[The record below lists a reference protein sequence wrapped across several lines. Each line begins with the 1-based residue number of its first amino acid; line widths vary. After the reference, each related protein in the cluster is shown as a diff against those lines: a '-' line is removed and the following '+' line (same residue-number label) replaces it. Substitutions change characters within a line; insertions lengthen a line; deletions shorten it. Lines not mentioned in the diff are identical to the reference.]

1 MSRRTHRP
9 LSWEPEDPAFWAA
22 TGRRIA
28 RRNMWTSVFAEHIG
42 FCLWS
47 LWSVLVLFMTPKN
60 GFTVSTADK
69 FLLTSLVTL
78 VGSLVRPGYG
88 WAVTRLGGRT
98 WTAVSA
104 LAMVVPAVLALVLI
118 GEPGAPLWAFLLCA
132 ALSGIGG
139 GSFAS
144 STTNINFFFPEREK
158 GRALGIN
165 AGAGNAGVAS
175 VQLIGLLVIG
185 VYGAGHPRALPV
197 IFVALLLVSA
207 TLAWTLMDNLPGT
220 RTDGSVYL
228 AALRV
233 PHCWTISLLYI
244 GTFGSFIGYSFA
256 FGLVLQND
264 FGRTPLQA
272 AGLTFIGPLL
282 GSVSRPLGGHLADR
296 AGPARVTLYA
306 FAGMLAGT
314 AVVIAAS
321 AARSLPLFTVAFIV
335 LFVLS
340 GLGNG
345 STYAM
350 IPVPYAAAAA
360 RAAGRGAASARAG
373 ADDAGAGAHRLAAR
387 RKTGAVIA
395 IAGTFGGLG
404 GVAIN
409 LAFRQSYQSAH
420 NARPALFCF
429 LAFYAVC
436 VAVAVLAGRRQAS
449 LTPAAVR
456 ADAAEAA
463 A

>member
-1 MSRRTHRP
+1 VSRRPPIT
-9 LSWEPEDPAFWAA
+9 LWNPEDPSFWAA
-22 TGRRIA
+22 AGRRIA
-28 RRNMWTSVFAEHIG
+28 RRNLWTSVFAEHIG
-42 FCLWS
+42 FCVWS

-60 GFTVSTADK
+60 GFAVSTADK
-69 FLLTSLVTL
+69 FLLTSLVTG

-118 GEPGAPLWAFLLCA
+118 GSPKAPFWAFLLCA
-132 ALSGIGG
+132 AVSGLGG

-144 STTNINFFFPEREK
+144 STTNINFFFPAREK

-165 AGAGNAGVAS
+165 AGAGNGGVAS

-185 VYGAGHPRALPV
+185 VFGISRPQYVPGV
-197 IFVALLLVSA
+197 FVVLLLLSA
-207 TLAWTLMDNLPGT
+207 LLAWTLMDNLPGM
-220 RTDGSVYL
+220 RTDGSVYR
-228 AALRV
+228 AALRD

-244 GTFGSFIGYSFA
+244 GSFGSFIGYSFA

-282 GSVSRPLGGHLADR
+282 GSVTRPFGGYLADKFG
-296 AGPARVTLYA
+296 AARISTIA
-306 FAGMLAGT
+306 FVGLAAGT
-314 AVVIAAS
+314 AVTVAATS
-321 AARSLPLFTVAFIV
+321 AHSLPLFTTAFII

-360 RAAGRGAASARAG
+360 RAVAAG
-373 ADDAGAGAHRLAAR
+373 DDAEAAHLTAR

-395 IAGTFGGLG
+395 IAGTLGGLG

-409 LAFRQSYQSAH
+409 LAFRQSYQSVH
-420 NARPALFCF
+420 TARPALIGF
-429 LAFYAVC
+429 LVFYAVC
-436 VAVAVLAGRRQAS
+436 VGVTALAGRRQA
-449 LTPAAVR
+449 TAVKAAEPAT
-456 ADAAEAA
+456 AEAA

>member
-1 MSRRTHRP
+1 MSRTHNIKT
-9 LSWEPEDPAFWAA
+9 WEPEDPAFWAA
-22 TGRRIA
+22 SGRRIA
-28 RRNMWTSVFAEHIG
+28 NRNMWTSVFAEHIG
-42 FCLWS
+42 FCVWS

-60 GFTVSTADK
+60 HFTVSTADK
-69 FLLTSLVTL
+69 FLLTSLATL

-88 WAVTRLGGRT
+88 WAVTRFGGRT
-98 WTAVSA
+98 WTTVSA
-104 LAMVVPAVLALVLI
+104 LAMIVPAVLALVII
-118 GEPGAPLWAFLLCA
+118 GNPHTPFWAFLLCA
-132 ALSGIGG
+132 AVSGLGG

-165 AGAGNAGVAS
+165 AGAGNLGVAV
-175 VQLIGLLVIG
+175 VQLIGLLVIS
-185 VYGAGHPRALPV
+185 VYGAGHPRVLPI
-197 IFVALLLVSA
+197 IFIAALLVSA
-207 TLAWTLMDNLPGT
+207 SLAWTLMDNLPGM
-220 RTDGSVYL
+220 RTDGSVYRAVL
-228 AALRV
+228 AD
-233 PHCWTISLLYI
+233 PHCWTICLLYV

-272 AGLTFIGPLL
+272 AELTFIGPLL
-282 GSVSRPLGGHLADR
+282 GSVARPLGGYLADR
-296 AGPARVTLYA
+296 IGAARITLVS
-306 FAGMLAGT
+306 FGGLLVGS

-321 AARSLPLFTVAFIV
+321 TQHSLPLFTTAFAA

-350 IPVPYAAAAA
+350 IPIPYAAAANAVSVASDAETA
-360 RAAGRGAASARAG
+360 R
-373 ADDAGAGAHRLAAR
+373 LTAR
-387 RKTGAVIA
+387 RKTGAVIT
-395 IAGTFGGLG
+395 IAGAFGGLG

-420 NARPALFCF
+420 NARPALIGF

-436 VAVAVLAGRRQAS
+436 VTVTALAGRRQAE
-449 LTPAAVR
+449 LARAAVP
-456 ADAAEAA
+456 ADAAAEAA

>member
-1 MSRRTHRP
+1 MSRSAHRIE
-9 LSWEPEDPAFWAA
+9 SWDPEDSSFWAA

-42 FCLWS
+42 FCVWS

-60 GFTVSTADK
+60 GFSVSTADK

-98 WTAVSA
+98 WTTVSA
-104 LAMVVPAVLALVLI
+104 LAMVIPAVLALVLM
-118 GEPGAPLWAFLLCA
+118 GHPGAPLWAFLLCA
-132 ALSGIGG
+132 AVSGLGG

-165 AGAGNAGVAS
+165 AGAGNGGVAS

-185 VYGAGHPRALPV
+185 VAGVGHPRVLPL
-197 IFVALLLVSA
+197 IFIAALLVSA
-207 TLAWTLMDNLPGT
+207 TLAWTLMDNLPGM
-220 RTDGSVYL
+220 RTAGSVYQ
-228 AALRV
+228 AALKD
-233 PHCWTISLLYI
+233 PHCWTISLLYV

-282 GSVSRPLGGHLADR
+282 GSLTRPCGGYLADR
-296 AGPARVTLYA
+296 FGAARITLIA
-306 FAGMLAGT
+306 FTGLAAGT
-314 AVVIAAS
+314 AVTIGATS
-321 AARSLPLFTVAFIV
+321 AHSLPLFTVAFV
-335 LFVLS
+335 FLFVLS

-350 IPVPYAAAAA
+350 IPVPYAAAAR
-360 RAAGRGAASARAG
+360 RAISAGSEAASE
-373 ADDAGAGAHRLAAR
+373 RLAAR

-395 IAGTFGGLG
+395 IAGTIGGLG

-420 NARPALFCF
+420 TARPALIGF
-429 LAFYAVC
+429 LAFYATC
-436 VAVAVLAGRRQAS
+436 VAVATLAARRQAEQVK
-449 LTPAAVR
+449 AATARVT
-456 ADAAEAA
+456 AEAA

>member
-1 MSRRTHRP
+1 M
-9 LSWEPEDPAFWAA
+9 LSD
-22 TGRRIA
+22 
-28 RRNMWTSVFAEHIG
+28 
-42 FCLWS
+42 
-47 LWSVLVLFMTPKN
+47 
-60 GFTVSTADK
+60 
-69 FLLTSLVTL
+69 
-78 VGSLVRPGYG
+78 
-88 WAVTRLGGRT
+88 
-98 WTAVSA
+98 
-104 LAMVVPAVLALVLI
+104 
-118 GEPGAPLWAFLLCA
+118 
-132 ALSGIGG
+132 
-139 GSFAS
+139 
-144 STTNINFFFPEREK
+144 
-158 GRALGIN
+158 
-165 AGAGNAGVAS
+165 
-175 VQLIGLLVIG
+175 
-185 VYGAGHPRALPV
+185 
-197 IFVALLLVSA
+197 
-207 TLAWTLMDNLPGT
+207 
-220 RTDGSVYL
+220 
-228 AALRV
+228 
-233 PHCWTISLLYI
+233 PHCWTISLLYV

-296 AGPARVTLYA
+296 AGAARVTLYA
-306 FAGMLAGT
+306 FAGMLTGT

-321 AARSLPLFTVAFIV
+321 AAHSLPLFTVAFIV

-360 RAAGRGAASARAG
+360 RATGAG
-373 ADDAGAGAHRLAAR
+373 ADAGAHRLVAR

-395 IAGTFGGLG
+395 IAGAFGGLG

-420 NARPALFCF
+420 NARPALIGF

-436 VAVAVLAGRRQAS
+436 VAVTVLAGRRQAG
-449 LTPAAVR
+449 PARTAVP
-456 ADAAEAA
+456 ADAAAEAA